1 MKIDQLQI
9 PTAAV
14 ILIAGLLLYSC
25 NKEGGDEPAPALPA
39 LSIADVSMPEG
50 NQDGKLVFTV
60 TLSKA
65 SGANVV
71 VNYATLNGTAIAG
84 QDYVAKT
91 DGNLLFKPNETQK
104 TIEIDLLADEVK
116 ENDNFFEVLL
126 LNPVNATLEKPRAK
140 GTILNDDQDN
150 ALVIPTTGYT
160 SPLTYPGRNLVWA
173 DEFSGTALNTSD
185 WTFEIGTGQSG
196 WGNNELQY
204 YRAENTTLVNGN
216 LVIEARQEGFGSA
229 AYTSS
234 RLITRGKKEFKFGRI
249 DIRAALPKG
258 QGLWPALWMLGSN
271 FQQIG
276 WPACGEI
283 DIMELVGHVPNRVHG
298 TVHFGPSVN
307 QRQERSASRA
317 LSGNATFSDE
327 FHVFSLEWEQDRI
340 RWFLD
345 GEQFHEITPAD
356 MGGAAYPFNQPFFF
370 IFNVAV
376 GGNWPGS
383 PDNTTMFPQRMIVDY
398 VRVFQ

>member
-1 MKIDQLQI
+1 MKTSLIQMPVI
-9 PTAAV
+9 AV
-14 ILIAGLLLYSC
+14 ILAASLCINAC
-25 NKEGGDEPAPALPA
+25 NKEGGDDPTPTLPA
-39 LSIADVSMPEG
+39 LSIADASTPEG
-50 NQDGKLVFTV
+50 NQNGKLVFTV

-65 SGANVV
+65 PTANVV

-84 QDYVAKT
+84 RDYVAKT

-104 TIEIDLLADEVK
+104 TIEIDLLADEIK
-116 ENDNFFEVLL
+116 EGDNFFEVLL
-126 LNPVNATLEKPRAK
+126 LNPVNAGLEKSRAR

-150 ALVIPTTGYT
+150 ALVIPTTGFT
-160 SPLTYPGRNLVWA
+160 SPLSYPGRSLVWA

-204 YRAENTTLVNGN
+204 YRAENTALVDGH
-216 LVIEARQEGFGSA
+216 LVIEARQENFGSA

-234 RLITRGKKEFKFGRI
+234 RIITQGKKEFKFGRI

-271 FQQIG
+271 FQQAG

-283 DIMELVGHVPNRVHG
+283 DIMELVGHIPNRVHG
-298 TVHFGPSVN
+298 TVHFGPSVA

-345 GEQFHEITPAD
+345 GQQFHEITPAD

>member
-1 MKIDQLQI
+1 MTTSQFQI
-9 PTAAV
+9 PIAAM
-14 ILIAGLLLYSC
+14 ILIAGLWISSC
-25 NKEGGDEPAPALPA
+25 NKEGGDDPMPVLPA
-39 LSIADVSMPEG
+39 LSIADASMPEG
-50 NQDGKLVFTV
+50 NQNGKLVFTV
-60 TLSKA
+60 TLSKTPT
-65 SGANVV
+65 ANVV

-84 QDYVAKT
+84 RDYVAKT

-104 TIEIDLLADEVK
+104 TIEIDILADEIK
-116 ENDNFFEVLL
+116 ESDNFFEVLL
-126 LNPVNATLEKPRAK
+126 LNPVNAGLEKSRAR

-150 ALVIPTTGYT
+150 ALVIPTTGFT
-160 SPLTYPGRNLVWA
+160 SPLSYPGRNLVWA
-173 DEFSGTALNTSD
+173 DEFNDAALNVSD

-196 WGNNELQY
+196 WGNNELQH
-204 YRAENTTLVNGN
+204 YRAENTTLVDGH
-216 LVIEARQEGFGSA
+216 LVIEARQENFGSS

-234 RLITRGKKEFKFGRI
+234 RIITQGKKEFKFGRI

-271 FQQIG
+271 FQQAG

-283 DIMELVGHVPNRVHG
+283 DIMELVGHIPNRVHG
-298 TVHFGPSVN
+298 TVHFGPSVA

-345 GEQFHEITPAD
+345 GTQFHEITPAD